1 LRWLRSAVARAL
13 LFIAVAL
20 IISSVV
26 ATYYGAQLSTSY
38 STSVPSSKV
47 GAVAIVVLPSSQG
60 IAKVNVTG
68 ASQVLYLS
76 LGVNPLSLLEEL
88 HGVGI
93 SIVSLST
100 HEDFRAGVLIEVAG
114 MAGNPIF
121 VEQAFQGVV
130 KYSKP
135 VNGLYT
141 ISSPVNSNSSLVVV
155 AIPSDNSS
163 AVNVGVSYRVTG
175 YGRLSTLG
183 ALAAA
188 AVLAVISVA
197 YDWLSGRA

>member
-93 SIVSLST
+93 SVVSLST
-100 HEDFRAGVLIEVAG
+100 YEDFRAGVLIEVAG
-114 MAGNPIF
+114 MTGNPVF

-141 ISSPVNSNSSLVVV
+141 VSGPVNSNSSLVVV

-163 AVNVGVSYRVTG
+163 VVNVGVSYRVTG